1 MDRGSYRLTRVKK
14 RIILSLFL
22 SLETIL
28 PCEKM
33 PLPMVWTI
41 GCVIAYGILYNVR
54 MVDPDS
60 SRLSR
65 TLVYVRLTDIYKN
78 IFSDYEIWE
87 NEFMRS
93 NACFTFAMSI
103 VGLLFWTNHGI
114 ETAIDEIIWTLWL
127 FALFSYK
134 GWEIYFQNS
143 RVYYDEV
150 VRQNT
155 TRFMGLALLLV
166 AISLPFLIWIGDVVC
181 AFGISLCLLWMCF
194 AFFVTNLSECY

>member
-1 MDRGSYRLTRVKK
+1 
-14 RIILSLFL
+14 
-22 SLETIL
+22 
-28 PCEKM
+28 
-33 PLPMVWTI
+33 MVWTI